1 MKSIKRTLAVLLT
14 VLMLMSVVPVGVM
27 NVAAERIYGVYL
39 IVVFKSDGKTGEMN
53 CIYAEQNQKGS
64 LPANLFE
71 KSGYVFNGWQVNRL
85 SDEKWL
91 TVNNGWKT
99 EKEIKNGSFQK
110 RLFKNKET
118 VVFDSKWK
126 EGRTIEERQLDEI
139 YFNAFWK
146 KACKTHSWDAGV
158 VTKSATTA
166 ETGTKLYTCKVC
178 GQTKTETIP
187 KNKVDATW
195 SKISVT
201 GLGATN
207 AQINATV
214 TFAETVKHEKC
225 GFYFGTSS
233 SNLKKAAKYDTINK
247 SRKLTN
253 MWYDLNKFGQ
263 TLKANTTYYYQFYI
277 VANGTEY
284 KSSVQMFTTL
294 PSTPTVTLRPVD
306 HIETN
311 AATVHL
317 TAKNPSKLLI
327 TARGVQVKKKGASSW
342 AKTYSEDLSKKS
354 YNKDTEITGYF
365 DIGSGK
371 EVNYALSAG
380 TTYEYRC
387 FVTSGGTNY
396 YSNVSTFTTK
406 PGLKPTWSKYNTS
419 NITETNAKIEA
430 RVTFNQ
436 SVKHEKCGFYLGTQ
450 SGKLTKNAKGDTI
463 NKNRTYTDMWYDLN
477 KWYGKLKPGTTYYY
491 QFFIV
496 ANGTEYK
503 SAEKS
508 FKTKGTPV
516 TEYNFTVKYN
526 ANGGTGTMADQTAKG
541 GQVLTMTQ
549 NQFKRA
555 GYDFVGWNVKRGSDS
570 KWFVSGQGWKTES
583 DISKNKWTKKVYG
596 NGITFT
602 FDSSWSSGA
611 KPTDTFTFYA
621 VWKECEH
628 VWNDGIVTK
637 EPTTKAT
644 GVKTFTCER
653 CGKTKTEKIPKITA
667 FAIKYV
673 ANGGKGTMAG
683 TTVQTGDTFTLPEC
697 AFTKGGAFFS
707 GWAVKRSS
715 DSKWYTT
722 NGTWETAKAITTN
735 GLSKEVFD
743 AGTEYELN
751 EEWINGSKNTDTY
764 SFYAIWIAC
773 EHEWDDGEMTKEPTT
788 KATGV
793 MTYTCELCGTTKT
806 EKIPKLT
813 SYQIKYA
820 ANGGKGTMTG
830 TKVLKDD
837 AFTLSECEFTRS
849 GYTFNGWMVKRTSD
863 SKWLTEEDS
872 WKTDKTI
879 KADDL
884 TKAVFDSDT
893 EICLDEDWINGTKNV
908 DTYTF
913 YAVWVKE

>member
-1 MKSIKRTLAVLLT
+1 MKTIKRTLAVVLT
-14 VLMLMSVVPVGVM
+14 LLMLIGVVPVGVM
-27 NVAAERIYGVYL
+27 NVSAAGLSAPTISSFIYNSYTNKMIVSFKKVKGTKTQFNVADNSNFNGKVATVFSTDEDGTKEIATINGHKIELNKTYYVRIRAVQGNTTSAWSSVKSGSNPVAKSKLNSVVYDISGNRFL
-39 IVVFKSDGKTGEMN
+39 LAFEKPSSVYKAAKEVKIQVNAADNKKFTGTVSTLYFKTDASTTDCAKINGRQIVDGKTYYFRIRTAVVLNGVTYYSEWSDVLS
-53 CIYAEQNQKGS
+53 GV
-64 LPANLFE
+64 ANP
-71 KSGYVFNGWQVNRL
+71 
-85 SDEKWL
+85 
-91 TVNNGWKT
+91 KT
-99 EKEIKNGSFQK
+99 E
-110 RLFKNKET
+110 
-118 VVFDSKWK
+118 
-126 EGRTIEERQLDEI
+126 
-139 YFNAFWK
+139 
-146 KACKTHSWDAGV
+146 
-158 VTKSATTA
+158 
-166 ETGTKLYTCKVC
+166 
-178 GQTKTETIP
+178 
-187 KNKVDATW
+187 
-195 SKISVT
+195 
-201 GLGATN
+201 
-207 AQINATV
+207 
-214 TFAETVKHEKC
+214 
-225 GFYFGTSS
+225 
-233 SNLKKAAKYDTINK
+233 
-247 SRKLTN
+247 
-253 MWYDLNKFGQ
+253 
-263 TLKANTTYYYQFYI
+263 
-277 VANGTEY
+277 
-284 KSSVQMFTTL
+284 
-294 PSTPTVTLRPVD
+294 PTVTLRPVD

-317 TAKNPSKLLI
+317 TARNPGKLLI

-450 SGKLTKNAKGDTI
+450 SGKLTKNAKDDTI

-722 NGTWETAKAITTN
+722 NGTWETAKTITTN

-773 EHEWDDGEMTKEPTT
+773 EHEWDDGEVTKEPTT

-793 MTYTCELCGTTKT
+793 MTYTCELCGATKT

-830 TKVLKDD
+830 AKVLKDD
-837 AFTLSECEFTRS
+837 AITLSECEFTRA

-863 SKWLTEEDS
+863 SKWLTEEDG
-872 WKTDKTI
+872 WKTDKVI
-879 KADDL
+879 KAEEL
-884 TKAVFDSDT
+884 TKTVFDSDT
-893 EICLDEDWINGTKNV
+893 EISLDEDWINGTKNV